1 MAIVSNVFWYIN
13 NKKWWV
19 FEQASYTEILAL
31 GTAAQVIALLNTD
44 PAGYYSA
51 LNTGWHLYNNYIAN
65 VAWTAAYSWSDGT
78 VYYSNGTW
86 AVEAPTY
93 RTYTIVW
100 NETSTPWSFFS
111 SYQDDAA
118 WMTQWSSA
126 WDTIFWY
133 SAVLL
138 DDSWTEVAE
147 ITQSSAWILNLS
159 SLWTLTGAN
168 NVMIKFP
175 RRWIKMSKSGSQ
187 VTLSITTDPNKAGYT
202 YYAFNRDGTAVDK
215 FYVWAFKWTSSSSK
229 LRSWATNATPT
240 VSRSITDF
248 RNTDVITWYWSSSHY
263 SLITLPIRNYVN
275 ALYMMK
281 YGNPDSQSVI
291 GQGYTWWSAAQVLW
305 TTVTWISWNSAT
317 WATNTSSTWRVR
329 LFWLEDWRGNI
340 YEWVDWIYWNY
351 VNMTNN
357 PSKLKELWN
366 TSYWWESLWSATSIS
381 WNITSIVWNDKGMFF
396 PSACS
401 WSDYTTY
408 YCDYGY
414 VSASYVA
421 RAGGSWSSA
430 SDAGAFDLGVSSS
443 ATRTYA
449 SVGARLAYI

>member
-1 MAIVSNVFWYIN
+1 MAIFN
-13 NKKWWV
+13 
-19 FEQASYTEILAL
+19 
-31 GTAAQVIALLNTD
+31 
-44 PAGYYSA
+44 
-51 LNTGWHLYNNYIAN
+51 
-65 VAWTAAYSWSDGT
+65 T
-78 VYYSNGTW
+78 VYGGTGYKTFTISWTEQSNMSSWWTYS
-86 AVEAPTY
+86 
-93 RTYTIVW
+93 
-100 NETSTPWSFFS
+100 
-111 SYQDDAA
+111 DDAA
-118 WMTQWSSA
+118 WLTA
-126 WDTIFWY
+126 WDTAFDEFFGY
-133 SAVLL
+133 SAVRLSS
-138 DDSWTEVAE
+138 DWVETAEVKQ
-147 ITQSSAWILNLS
+147 TTPWQLNLS
-159 SLWTLTGAN
+159 QLWTLTSGD

-215 FYVWAFKWTSSSSK
+215 FYVWAFKWTSNSSK

-291 GQGYTWWSAAQVLW
+291 GQGYTWWSAVQVLW

-329 LFWLEDWRGNI
+329 LFWLEDWWGNI

-408 YCDYGY
+408 YCDRGY
-414 VSASYVA
+414 VDASGVA
-421 RAGGSWSSA
+421 CAGGYWNGA
-430 SDAGAFDLGVSSS
+430 SDAGAFYLAVGYS
-443 ATRTYA
+443 ATYTDA
-449 SVGARLAYI
+449 DIGARLMFL